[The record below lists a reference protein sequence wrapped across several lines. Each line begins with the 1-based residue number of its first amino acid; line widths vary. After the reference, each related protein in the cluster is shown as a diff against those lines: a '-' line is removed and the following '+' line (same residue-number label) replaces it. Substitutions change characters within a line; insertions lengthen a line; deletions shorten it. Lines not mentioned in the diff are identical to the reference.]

1 MVATKHFST
10 PPHSIIIMGWE
21 DIENMPA
28 ANLKDELLT
37 LLKKEVQYKTS
48 RNHGSVSGGNCSDIT
63 MRHDVCQ
70 WNYECADYFLFD
82 REVVYV
88 SMNFFDRFMAKQP
101 VSVDRNDQQSIT
113 LRHMLALASLCV
125 ASKIHGAGTDPKLSL
140 SSSEFSPPSGTGT
153 AGRPPRKILLAD
165 FCKMSCGSSC
175 PNMLEML
182 EKMEMML
189 LTQLQWKL
197 HPPTPTDFLSRY
209 IKILSLLL
217 SLDDQHHGQVNGED
231 MDNKSKGW
239 SVFELANYQLELA
252 VYDHGL
258 CQKIPPSTLAF
269 AAILNAMDSKIVKTK
284 RTVVSALIRRSFI
297 YHLRGVGG
305 GFDHLDIGDD
315 ELVNV
320 RLTLKKLCS
329 KTIVLSVECVDDT
342 PSTDA
347 TSPLS
352 AAIPAA
358 EAKKLEY
365 ELSDVPLSDDDDNLS
380 PVSVTAGLTK

>member
-1 MVATKHFST
+1 M
-10 PPHSIIIMGWE
+10 E

-37 LLKKEVQYKTS
+37 LLKKEIQYTF
-48 RNHGSVSGGNCSDIT
+48 RNDGSVSGVNCSDII
-63 MRHDVCQ
+63 MRRDVCQ
-70 WNYECADYFLFD
+70 WNYECVDYLLFD

-101 VSVDRNDQQSIT
+101 ASVDPDDQQSIT
-113 LRHMLALASLCV
+113 LRHMLVALASLCV
-125 ASKIHGAGTDPKLSL
+125 ASKIHGPVLTQGDHQ
-140 SSSEFSPPSGTGT
+140 
-153 AGRPPRKILLAD
+153 PPRKINLTD
-165 FCKMSCGSSC
+165 FCKMSGGSSC

-182 EKMEMML
+182 KKMEMLL

-197 HPPTPTDFLSRY
+197 HPPIPTDFLSRY

-217 SLDDQHHGQVNGED
+217 SHDDRHVNEED
-231 MDNKSKGW
+231 MDDKSSKGW
-239 SVFELANYQLELA
+239 SIFEVARYQLELA

-305 GFDHLDIGDD
+305 GFDHLNVRDD
-315 ELVNV
+315 ELVSPIDIEE
-320 RLTLKKLCS
+320 TLLQNYCP
-329 KTIVLSVECVDDT
+329 IRGIC
-342 PSTDA
+342 
-347 TSPLS
+347 
-352 AAIPAA
+352 
-358 EAKKLEY
+358 
-365 ELSDVPLSDDDDNLS
+365 
-380 PVSVTAGLTK
+380 

>member
-1 MVATKHFST
+1 ML
-10 PPHSIIIMGWE
+10 
-21 DIENMPA
+21 DIE
-28 ANLKDELLT
+28 NLKDELLT
-37 LLKKEVQYKTS
+37 LLKKEIQYS
-48 RNHGSVSGGNCSDIT
+48 SHNHGSVISGGNCSDIT

-70 WNYECADYFLFD
+70 WNYECVDYFHFD

-101 VSVDRNDQQSIT
+101 VVLVDPDDQQSMIT
-113 LRHMLALASLCV
+113 LRHMLVALASLCV
-125 ASKIHGAGTDPKLSL
+125 ASKIHGPVLTQGDHQ
-140 SSSEFSPPSGTGT
+140 
-153 AGRPPRKILLAD
+153 PPRKINLTD
-165 FCKMSCGSSC
+165 FCKMSGGSSC

-182 EKMEMML
+182 KKMEMLL

-197 HPPTPTDFLSRY
+197 HPPIPTDFLSRY

-217 SLDDQHHGQVNGED
+217 SHDDRHVNEED
-231 MDNKSKGW
+231 MDDKSSKGW
-239 SVFELANYQLELA
+239 SIFEVARYQLELA

-305 GFDHLDIGDD
+305 GFDHLNVRDD

-329 KTIVLSVECVDDT
+329 KTIVLSEVYVDDT
-342 PSTDA
+342 ANPA
-347 TSPLS
+347 
-352 AAIPAA
+352 PAA
-358 EAKKLEY
+358 KAKIFEY
-365 ELSDVPLSDDDDNLS
+365 ELSDVPPFDEEDTFLQLVW
-380 PVSVTAGLTK
+380 PLGLTK

>member
-1 MVATKHFST
+1 
-10 PPHSIIIMGWE
+10 MGWE

-37 LLKKEVQYKTS
+37 LLEKEIQYKTS
-48 RNHGSVSGGNCSDIT
+48 LNSHGSVSGGGNCSDIT
-63 MRHDVCQ
+63 MRRDVCQ
-70 WNYECADYFLFD
+70 WNYECVDYFLFD

-101 VSVDRNDQQSIT
+101 VSVDPDDHQTIT

-125 ASKIHGAGTDPKLSL
+125 ASKIHGVGTDPKLYV
-140 SSSEFSPPSGTGT
+140 SSSELSPSGAGT

-165 FCKMSCGSSC
+165 FCKMSGGSSC
-175 PNMLEML
+175 PNVLEML
-182 EKMEMML
+182 KKMEMLL

-217 SLDDQHHGQVNGED
+217 SHEDQHHDQVNGED

-239 SVFELANYQLELA
+239 SVFEVARYQLELA

-258 CQKIPPSTLAF
+258 CQTIPPSTLAF
-269 AAILNAMDSKIVKTK
+269 AAILNAMDSKIAKTK
-284 RTVVSALIRRSFI
+284 RTVVSTLIRRSFI

-305 GFDHLDIGDD
+305 GFDHLDVGDA

-329 KTIVLSVECVDDT
+329 KTIVLSEEFIDDIT
-342 PSTDA
+342 STDA

-358 EAKKLEY
+358 EAKIFEY
-365 ELSDVPLSDDDDNLS
+365 ELSDVPLSDDDDTLS
-380 PVSVTAGLTK
+380 PVSVAAGLTK

>member
-1 MVATKHFST
+1 
-10 PPHSIIIMGWE
+10 MGGE
-21 DIENMPA
+21 HNIENIPV

-37 LLKKEVQYKTS
+37 LLKKEIQYKS
-48 RNHGSVSGGNCSDIT
+48 HNHGCVSGGNCSDIT
-63 MRHDVCQ
+63 VRRDVCQ
-70 WNYECADYFLFD
+70 WNYECVDYFLFD

-88 SMNFFDRFMAKQP
+88 SLNFFDRFMAKQP
-101 VSVDRNDQQSIT
+101 ASVDPDEQQSIT
-113 LRHMLALASLCV
+113 LHHLLALASLCV
-125 ASKIHGAGTDPKLSL
+125 ASKIHGAGTDPKLSQ
-140 SSSEFSPPSGTGT
+140 SSSELSPSGAGT

-165 FCKMSCGSSC
+165 FCKMSGSSC

-197 HPPTPTDFLSRY
+197 HPPTPTDFLIRY
-209 IKILSLLL
+209 IKILSPLL
-217 SLDDQHHGQVNGED
+217 SHDDQHHGQVSGDD

-239 SVFELANYQLELA
+239 SILEVARYQLELA

-284 RTVVSALIRRSFI
+284 RTMVSALIRRSFI

-320 RLTLKKLCS
+320 RSTLKKLCS
-329 KTIVLSVECVDDT
+329 KTIILSEEFVDDT

-347 TSPLS
+347 TSPLT
-352 AAIPAA
+352 IPA
-358 EAKKLEY
+358 EAKIFEY
-365 ELSDVPLSDDDDNLS
+365 ELSDVPLSDDDTLS
-380 PVSVTAGLTK
+380 PVSVAAGLTK

>member
-1 MVATKHFST
+1 
-10 PPHSIIIMGWE
+10 MGGE
-21 DIENMPA
+21 HNTENIPV

-37 LLKKEVQYKTS
+37 LLKKEIQYKS
-48 RNHGSVSGGNCSDIT
+48 HNHGCVSGGNCSDIT
-63 MRHDVCQ
+63 VRRDVCQ
-70 WNYECADYFLFD
+70 WNYECVDYFLFD

-88 SMNFFDRFMAKQP
+88 SLNFFDRFMAKQP
-101 VSVDRNDQQSIT
+101 VNVSVDPDEQQSTT
-113 LRHMLALASLCV
+113 LHHLLALASLCV
-125 ASKIHGAGTDPKLSL
+125 ASKIHGAGTDPKLSQ
-140 SSSEFSPPSGTGT
+140 SSSELSPSGAGT

-165 FCKMSCGSSC
+165 FCKMSGSSC

-197 HPPTPTDFLSRY
+197 HPPTPTDFLIRY
-209 IKILSLLL
+209 IKILSPLL
-217 SLDDQHHGQVNGED
+217 SHDDQHHGQVSGDD

-239 SVFELANYQLELA
+239 SVLEVARYQLELA

-284 RTVVSALIRRSFI
+284 RTMVSALIRRSFI

-320 RLTLKKLCS
+320 RSTLKKLCS
-329 KTIVLSVECVDDT
+329 KTIILSEEFVDDT

-347 TSPLS
+347 TSPLT
-352 AAIPAA
+352 IPA
-358 EAKKLEY
+358 EAKIFEY
-365 ELSDVPLSDDDDNLS
+365 ELSDVPLSDDDTLS
-380 PVSVTAGLTK
+380 PVSVAAGLTK

>member
-1 MVATKHFST
+1 M
-10 PPHSIIIMGWE
+10 E

-37 LLKKEVQYKTS
+37 LLKKEIQYTF
-48 RNHGSVSGGNCSDIT
+48 RDDGSVSGVNCSDII
-63 MRHDVCQ
+63 MRRDVCQ
-70 WNYECADYFLFD
+70 WNYECVDYFLFD

-101 VSVDRNDQQSIT
+101 ASVDPDDQQSIT

-125 ASKIHGAGTDPKLSL
+125 ASKIHGAGIPNSSVT
-140 SSSEFSPPSGTGT
+140 SSELSPSEAGT

-165 FCKMSCGSSC
+165 FCKMSGGSSC
-175 PNMLEML
+175 HNMLEMV

-217 SLDDQHHGQVNGED
+217 SHHDDQHHGQVSGED
-231 MDNKSKGW
+231 MDNDSKGW
-239 SVFELANYQLELA
+239 SVFEVARYQLELA

-258 CQKIPPSTLAF
+258 CQKILPSTLAF

-284 RTVVSALIRRSFI
+284 RTVVSTLIRRSFI

-305 GFDHLDIGDD
+305 GFDRLDIGDD
-315 ELVNV
+315 ELVDV
-320 RLTLKKLCS
+320 RLILKKLCS
-329 KTIVLSVECVDDT
+329 KTIVLSEEYVDDT

-347 TSPLS
+347 TSPV
-352 AAIPAA
+352 AA
-358 EAKKLEY
+358 AKAKIFEY
-365 ELSDVPLSDDDDNLS
+365 ELSDVPLSDEEEDTLS
-380 PVSVTAGLTK
+380 PVSVAGLTK